1 MDRTYTLHDVIAVL
15 KRRRTLALAVAGAA
29 LAVGVVAAL
38 AVPSEYSATSVVQIE
53 PRRLPADFFP
63 AQYGASFEDR
73 MRTVK
78 HGVLARPVLER
89 VVRETDYYPDLRDD
103 MDEAVTKLRRAIE
116 VRLEGEVAGGPPA
129 LLFVVEVHGKDREK
143 VVRVAEL
150 LPKVY
155 AELTRQLLVAQAR
168 TLRETLDAQA
178 AELGRA
184 LSEHESRILAFKL
197 AHVTELPEM
206 IETNARAIAR
216 VQVLMDMRLGAISDA
231 RRRRSDLLAA
241 IPEALSASGLA
252 EAGLDAAVRRL
263 QALEASYGKE
273 HPDVRRARREWQEA
287 QARRDDELTRFRNE
301 RIQQQL
307 ARIDA
312 DVRDDRAALAAL
324 EQERQGLQ
332 RRVDAAPRWGQELS
346 ALSRDYEVL
355 RGRYAAAVSRRS
367 DAAAAEALLAA
378 DERVMFRV
386 VEAPAVPSR
395 PFAPDRPRLLW
406 LAVFAALGLGLAAAG
421 TAEWLDAS
429 VRGPED
435 AGTLGVPVLAAIPR
449 IGPAGARSDGRTRP

>member
-1 MDRTYTLHDVIAVL
+1 MERTYTLHDGLAVL
-15 KRRRTLALAVAGAA
+15 KRRRTLALAVAGTV
-29 LAVGVVAAL
+29 LVVGVIAAL

-63 AQYGASFEDR
+63 AQVGASFEDR

-89 VVRETDYYPDLRDD
+89 VIRETDYYPDLRDD
-103 MDEAVTKLRRAIE
+103 MDEAVSKLRRSVE

-129 LLFVVEVHGKDREK
+129 LLFVVEVRGKNREK
-143 VVRVAEL
+143 VTRAAEL
-150 LPKVY
+150 LPRVY
-155 AELTRQLLVAQAR
+155 VDLTRQLLIAQAR
-168 TLRETLDAQA
+168 TLRETLDVQA
-178 AELGRA
+178 AELGKA
-184 LSEHESRILAFKL
+184 LTDHESRILAFKL
-197 AHVTELPEM
+197 QHVTELPEM
-206 IETNARAIAR
+206 VETNARSMAR
-216 VQVLMDMRLGAISDA
+216 VQALMEMRLGAIGDA
-231 RRRRSDLLAA
+231 RRRRSDLLAS

-263 QALEASYGKE
+263 QALEATYGE
-273 HPDVRRARREWQEA
+273 DHPDVRRARREWQEA
-287 QARRDDELTRFRNE
+287 QARRDDELTRFRSE

-324 EQERQGLQ
+324 DEERQTLQ
-332 RRVDAAPRWGQELS
+332 KRLDVAPRWGQEIA
-346 ALSRDYEVL
+346 ALSRDYEIL

-367 DAAAAEALLAA
+367 DASAAEALLAA

-386 VEAPAVPSR
+386 VEAPAVPSK
-395 PFAPDRPRLLW
+395 PIAPDRPRLLW
-406 LAVFAALGLGLAAAG
+406 LALLAAVGLGLAAAG

-449 IGPAGARSDGRTRP
+449 IGPAGRAYDGRTRP

>member
-1 MDRTYTLHDVIAVL
+1 MERTYTLHDALAVL
-15 KRRRTLALAVAGAA
+15 KRRRTLALAVAGTA
-29 LAVGVVAAL
+29 LLVGVVTAL

-63 AQYGASFEDR
+63 AQVGASFEDR

-89 VVRETDYYPDLRDD
+89 VIRETDYYPDLRDD
-103 MDEAVTKLRRAIE
+103 VDEAVSRLRRSIE

-129 LLFVVEVHGKDREK
+129 LLFVVEVRGKDRNK
-143 VVRVAEL
+143 VTRAAEL
-150 LPKVY
+150 LPRLYVD
-155 AELTRQLLVAQAR
+155 LTRQLLVAQAR
-168 TLRETLDAQA
+168 SLRETLDGQA
-178 AELGRA
+178 AELGKT
-184 LSEHESRILAFKL
+184 LTDHEARILAFKL
-197 AHVTELPEM
+197 EHVAELPEM
-206 IETNARAIAR
+206 VETNARAMAR
-216 VQVLMDMRLGAISDA
+216 VQSLMDMRLGAIGDA
-231 RRRRSDLLAA
+231 RRRRSDLLAS
-241 IPEALSASGLA
+241 IPEGPSGPGLA
-252 EAGLDAAVRRL
+252 EAGLDTAVRRL
-263 QALEASYGKE
+263 QALEATYGAD

-287 QARRDDELTRFRNE
+287 QARRDDELARFRTE
-301 RIQQQL
+301 RVQQQL

-324 EQERQGLQ
+324 EEERRAIQK
-332 RRVDAAPRWGQELS
+332 RVDVAPRWGQELA
-346 ALSRDYEVL
+346 ALSREYEIL

-386 VEAPAVPSR
+386 VEAPAVPSK
-395 PFAPDRPRLLW
+395 PIAPDRPRLLW
-406 LAVFAALGLGLAAAG
+406 LALFAAMGLGLAAVG

-435 AGTLGVPVLAAIPR
+435 AGTMGVPVLAAIPR
-449 IGPAGARSDGRTRP
+449 IGPAGRA

>member
-1 MDRTYTLHDVIAVL
+1 MERTYTLHDILAVL
-15 KRRRTLALAVAGAA
+15 RRRRALALAVAGAS
-29 LAVGVVAAL
+29 LVVGAVVAL
-38 AVPSEYSATSVVQIE
+38 AVPSEYEASSVVQIE

-89 VVRETDYYPDLRDD
+89 VIRETDFFPDLHGD
-103 MDEAVTKLRRAIE
+103 MDEAVSRMRRAVE

-129 LLFVVEVHGKDREK
+129 LLFVVEVRGKDKE
-143 VVRVAEL
+143 RVARAAEL
-150 LPKVY
+150 FPKIY

-178 AELGRA
+178 ADLGK
-184 LSEHESRILAFKL
+184 SMSDHEARILAFKL
-197 AHVTELPEM
+197 QHVTELPEM
-206 IETNARAIAR
+206 VETNARALAR
-216 VQVLMDMRLGAISDA
+216 VQSLMDMRLGAIADA
-231 RRRRSDLLAA
+231 RRRRSDLLASV
-241 IPEALSASGLA
+241 PEGPSATGLA

-263 QALEASYGKE
+263 QSLEAAYGSD
-273 HPDVRRARREWQEA
+273 HPDVRRARREWQDA
-287 QARRDDELTRFRNE
+287 QARRDEELQRFRND
-301 RIQQQL
+301 RVGAQL

-312 DVRDDRAALAAL
+312 DVRDDRAALTAL
-324 EQERQGLQ
+324 EQERQALL
-332 RRVDAAPRWGQELS
+332 RRIDAAPRWAQELA
-346 ALSRDYEVL
+346 ALSRDYDVL
-355 RGRYAAAVSRRS
+355 RGRYTAAVARRS

-395 PFAPDRPRLLW
+395 PVAPDRPRLLW
-406 LAVFAALGLGLAAAG
+406 LAVLAALALGLGAAG
-421 TAEWLDAS
+421 VAEWLDAS

-435 AGTLGVPVLAAIPR
+435 AGALGVPVLAAIPR
-449 IGPAGARSDGRTRP
+449 IGPAGRP

>member
-1 MDRTYTLHDVIAVL
+1 MERTYTLHDLLAVVR
-15 KRRRTLALAVAGAA
+15 RRRTLALAVAGAA
-29 LAVGVVAAL
+29 LLVGAVAVLAL
-38 AVPSEYSATSVVQIE
+38 PSEYEAASVVQLE

-89 VVRETDYYPDLRDD
+89 VIRETDFFPDLRDD
-103 MDEAVTKLRRAIE
+103 LDEAVSRMRRAIE

-129 LLFVVEVHGKDREK
+129 LLFVVEVRGRDRE
-143 VVRVAEL
+143 RVARAADL

-155 AELTRQLLVAQAR
+155 GELTREVLVSQAR

-178 AELGRA
+178 AELGKA
-184 LSEHESRILAFKL
+184 MSDHEARILAFKL
-197 AHVTELPEM
+197 QHVAELPEM
-206 IETNARAIAR
+206 IETNARALGR
-216 VQVLMDMRLGAISDA
+216 VQSLMDMRLGAIGDA

-241 IPEALSASGLA
+241 IPEGPSATGLA

-263 QALEASYGKE
+263 QALEAAYGAD
-273 HPDVRRARREWQEA
+273 HPDVRRAQREWQEA
-287 QARRDDELTRFRNE
+287 QARRDEELQRFRSE
-301 RIQQQL
+301 RVAAQL

-312 DVRDDRAALAAL
+312 DVREDRAALAAL
-324 EQERQGLQ
+324 EEERQGLQ
-332 RRVDAAPRWGQELS
+332 RRIDAAPRWGQEL
-346 ALSRDYEVL
+346 AAISRDYEVL
-355 RGRYAAAVSRRS
+355 RGRYAAAIGRRS

-378 DERVMFRV
+378 DQRAMFRV

-395 PFAPDRPRLLW
+395 PVAPDRPRLLW
-406 LAVFAALGLGLAAAG
+406 LTVFAALGLGLAAAG
-421 TAEWLDAS
+421 VAEWLDAS

-435 AGTLGVPVLAAIPR
+435 AGALGVPVLAAIPR
-449 IGPAGARSDGRTRP
+449 IGPAGRA